1 MPGVRRCVTVLSTSA
16 GVAAVQALTV
26 ASEKIKAAR
35 SWADS
40 TLQYLDTTR
49 QASCLALDEMPQIGL
64 WSAQQHSGTAL
75 C

>member
-1 MPGVRRCVTVLSTSA
+1 VTVLSTTA
-16 GVAAVQALTV
+16 GVATVQALTV

-49 QASCLALDEMPQIGL
+49 QVRRPGL
-64 WSAQQHSGTAL
+64 G
-75 C
+75 